1 MFRDLN
7 DIRLFAA
14 VARQGAVTRG
24 ADALGLPAATVSRR
38 LAALERDIGARLIE
52 RNARR
57 FKLTEAGR
65 AYLAAATRVL
75 EGIDAA
81 AAEVSGLAAEPAGQ
95 LRIAAPTDFGSFF
108 LAAPI
113 AAFCARYPRISLSI
127 DLSPRR
133 VDLIDED
140 FDLAVRMGALQD
152 SRLVSRRLIALRR
165 GLYASRE
172 HCAGRP
178 PPQTPEA
185 LQAARLI
192 ALDTDAAH
200 GALSLVHEGAADAQ
214 REIALD
220 GHLRVNT
227 IAMLRELTLAGAGIA
242 LLPEAMLRRELDA
255 GQIVRV
261 LPDWWGPPID
271 AHLLYRGRA
280 LLPERVRAM
289 VEHLIAWFDT
299 ASASTRA

>member
-38 LAALERDIGARLIE
+38 LAALERDVGARLIE
-52 RNARR
+52 RNARH
-57 FKLTEAGR
+57 FKLTDTGR
-65 AYLAAATRVL
+65 AYLAAAVRVL

-81 AAEVSGLAAEPAGQ
+81 AAEVSGLAAEPVGP
-95 LRIAAPTDFGSFF
+95 LRIAAPTDFASFF

-113 AAFCARYPRISLSI
+113 AEFSARYPRIAVTI
-127 DLSPRR
+127 ELSPRR
-133 VDLIDED
+133 VDLIEDD

-152 SRLVSRRLIALRR
+152 SRLISRRLTVLRR

-172 HCAGRP
+172 HCAAYP
-178 PPQTPEA
+178 PPQTPDA
-185 LQAARLI
+185 LPRARLI
-192 ALDTDAAH
+192 ALDADVAH
-200 GALSLVHEGAADAQ
+200 GPLSLRQEGVTDTPCD
-214 REIALD
+214 IAPE
-220 GHLRVNT
+220 GPLRVNT
-227 IAMLRELTLAGAGIA
+227 IAMLRELTLAGAGFA
-242 LLPEAMLRRELDA
+242 LLPEAMLGRELEA

-261 LPDWWGPPID
+261 LPGWWGPPIE

-280 LLPERVRAM
+280 LLPERVRLI
-289 VEHLIAWFDT
+289 VDHLLAWFD
-299 ASASTRA
+299 ARHSPAGI